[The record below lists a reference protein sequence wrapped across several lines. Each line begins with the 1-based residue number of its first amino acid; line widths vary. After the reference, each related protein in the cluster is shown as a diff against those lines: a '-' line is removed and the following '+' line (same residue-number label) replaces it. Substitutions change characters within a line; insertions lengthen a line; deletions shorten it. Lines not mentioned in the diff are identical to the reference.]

1 MWKLD
6 YEESWPPKN
15 WCFWTAV
22 LEKTLESPLDLKEI
36 QPVHPKG
43 NQSWLFIGRTHVEAE
58 TPVLWPPDAE
68 NWLNAKDPDARKDW
82 RQEEKGTTENEMDVI
97 TDSMDM
103 SLGKLRELVKDS
115 EAWSTAVHGV
125 TKSQTLLSN
134 WTELKNQDFVLFEL
148 SRDYQKYQQK
158 Y

>member
-1 MWKLD
+1 MEVK
-6 YEESWPPKN
+6 
-15 WCFWTAV
+15 
-22 LEKTLESPLDLKEI
+22 
-36 QPVHPKG
+36 PVSPKG
-43 NQSWLFIGRTHVEAE
+43 NQPWIFIGRTDAKTEA
-58 TPVLWPPDAE
+58 PILWLSDANSWLIE
-68 NWLNAKDPDARKDW
+68 NDPDVGKDW
-82 RQEEKGTTENEMDVI
+82 GQEEKGTQRVRGLDGI
-97 TDSMDM
+97 TNLMDM
-103 SLGKLRELVKDS
+103 SVSKLRELVMDR